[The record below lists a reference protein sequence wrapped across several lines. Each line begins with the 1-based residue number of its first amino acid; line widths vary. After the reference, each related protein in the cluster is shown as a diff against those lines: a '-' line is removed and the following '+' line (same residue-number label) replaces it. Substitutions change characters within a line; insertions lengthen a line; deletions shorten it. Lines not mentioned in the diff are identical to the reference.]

1 MRCDRRGH
9 LIMVGDAVGEA
20 TREAPARTEPRTYLS
35 RGFQRYPALRLLPR
49 ELGEIDTGSQELTH

>member
-20 TREAPARTEPRTYLS
+20 TREAPARTEPRTVRAGAS
-35 RGFQRYPALRLLPR
+35 RVALTCDVNPEKSGEVHWQPR
-49 ELGEIDTGSQELTH
+49 TYA